1 MTDFSG
7 YNDLMLLQ
15 EIKKGSKPAFNA
27 LFHKYS
33 RFLKLEAYH
42 RLRDTEL
49 AEEVV
54 NDVFNN
60 IWMTRL
66 DLHINF
72 SFKQYLFKSVK
83 NRCVCRKRSMKS
95 HKNVMNHVKEIETE
109 TDHGFDPGIMENK
122 ELGQQ
127 IMDAIAHIGNPRSK
141 RAFELQFI
149 HDKSHREIAELMNLN
164 PANVRQMIS
173 RALKIVRPLLKKY
186 W

>member
-1 MTDFSG
+1 MTDYSE
-7 YNDLMLLQ
+7 YNDLMLLR
-15 EIKKGSKPAFNA
+15 EIKKGDKLAFAA

-33 RFLKLEAYH
+33 RFLKLEAYY

-54 NDVFNN
+54 NDVFYNV
-60 IWMTRL
+60 WMMRL
-66 DLHINF
+66 DIHIKF
-72 SFKQYLFKSVK
+72 SFKQYLFRSVK
-83 NRCVCRKRSMKS
+83 NKCVCRKRSMKS
-95 HKNVMNHVKEIETE
+95 HKNVMNHVKEIETDI
-109 TDHGFDPGIMENK
+109 DHGFDPGIMENK

-127 IMDAIAHIGNPRSK
+127 IIDAIAHIANPKSK

-149 HDKSHREIAELMNLN
+149 HNKSPKEIAELMNLD